1 MSIKNSIRFVEYSSV
16 FALCAFLLMVLGLVG
31 SESSHQVNFWLLG
44 LSAILFLI
52 YFFKN
57 QIIAFRLQH
66 SKYRN
71 LFCKVIEKIHLTENI
86 SMNTT
91 VMPYMGMEDPRKGTG
106 TADDFIKE
114 NGLYTQVG
122 KGRTQERFVWGT
134 IIFFMITT
142 VLASKFFRFGA
153 DNTTLLIILGI
164 MFITFG
170 FLFGNY
176 GVSKT
181 KDISIEFTKETLN
194 INQHEIAWTNVIDW
208 QYNRRDSTN
217 NASISIFYFNS
228 FLDIESET
236 IELFQVNIR
245 KIDLVLL
252 LTHFK
257 EKYGKNIY

>member
-31 SESSHQVNFWLLG
+31 SESSHQMNFWLLG
-44 LSAILFLI
+44 LSAILFLVYI
-52 YFFKN
+52 FKN

-71 LFCKVIEKIHLTENI
+71 LFCKVIEKIHLAENI
-86 SMNTT
+86 SMNSNAK
-91 VMPYMGMEDPRKGTG
+91 PYAAMDSLEQRSGSM
-106 TADDFIKE
+106 DDFIKE

-122 KGRTQERFVWGT
+122 KGRTQEGFVWT
-134 IIFFMITT
+134 VIIVFMIVTLL
-142 VLASKFFRFGA
+142 VSKLFKFGA

-164 MFITFG
+164 MCITFG
-170 FLFGNY
+170 YLFGNY
-176 GVSKT
+176 GVRKT
-181 KDISIEFTKETLN
+181 KDISIEFTKESLN
-194 INQHEIAWTNVIDW
+194 INDHKISWINVIDW

-217 NASISIFYFNS
+217 NSSISIFYFNS
-228 FLDIESET
+228 FLDIQSET